1 MSKGSNQ
8 PVILKI
14 SHPQG
19 FPPSTDHF
27 AILCA
32 LLMFKIV
39 NKTCLQ
45 KKKKTKRNIVNKN
58 VCISLSEDLQL

>member
-32 LLMFKIV
+32 FKIV

-45 KKKKTKRNIVNKN
+45 KKKKPKRNIVNKN

>member
-45 KKKKTKRNIVNKN
+45 KKKTKKKH
-58 VCISLSEDLQL
+58 C

>member
-45 KKKKTKRNIVNKN
+45 KKKTQKETLLIRMYAFH
-58 VCISLSEDLQL
+58 

>member
-27 AILCA
+27 ASLCA
-32 LLMFKIV
+32 LLMFRIV

-45 KKKKTKRNIVNKN
+45 KKKPKKKH
-58 VCISLSEDLQL
+58 C

>member
-27 AILCA
+27 ASLCA
-32 LLMFKIV
+32 LLMFRIV

-45 KKKKTKRNIVNKN
+45 KKKTQKETLLIRMYAFH
-58 VCISLSEDLQL
+58 